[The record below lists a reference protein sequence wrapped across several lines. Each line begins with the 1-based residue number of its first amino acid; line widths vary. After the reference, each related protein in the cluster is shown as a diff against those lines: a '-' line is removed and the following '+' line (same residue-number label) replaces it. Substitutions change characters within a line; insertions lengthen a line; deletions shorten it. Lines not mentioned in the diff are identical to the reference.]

1 MAQSSQ
7 KRRISV
13 TIDADL
19 LSVVDQLTD
28 NRSAAF
34 EEALRLWRAQKLQD
48 QLKTFYQQRSQ
59 SAADEEIEWV
69 RDTQDGAIAHW
80 NSEFPWEDEASS

>member
-13 TIDADL
+13 TIDAEL
-19 LSVVDQLTD
+19 LSIVDQLTD

-34 EEALRLWRAQKLQD
+34 EEALRLWRTQKLQD

-59 SAADEEIEWV
+59 SADDEEVEWV
-69 RDTQDGAIAHW
+69 RDTQDGAITHW
-80 NSEFPWEDEASS
+80 DNEFPWEDEASS

>member
-13 TIDADL
+13 TIDAEL
-19 LSVVDQLTD
+19 LTIVDQLTD

-34 EEALRLWRAQKLQD
+34 EEALHLWRAQKIQSQLQ
-48 QLKTFYQQRSQ
+48 KFYQARSQ
-59 SAADEEIEWV
+59 AVANEEEVWV
-69 RDTQDGAIAHW
+69 ADTQDAAIAHW
-80 NSEFPWEDEASS
+80 DDEFPWDDQV